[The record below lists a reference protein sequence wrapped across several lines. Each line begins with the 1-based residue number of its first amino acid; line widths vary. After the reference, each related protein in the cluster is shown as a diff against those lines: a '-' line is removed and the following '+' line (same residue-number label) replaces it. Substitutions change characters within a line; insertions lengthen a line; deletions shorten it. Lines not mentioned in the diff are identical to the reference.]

1 MLPEQINYEKN
12 LPFAIGFSN
21 VAKEPPHYHREMEM
35 ALILR
40 GTASYRIHHQ
50 KYQLS
55 AGDVIIVDTEDL
67 HRIDQSSEDVLMLTM
82 YVDLEFFNDLYPN
95 IDFMIFA
102 CEECARE
109 STSRH
114 QQLQNKVAF
123 LRHHLAEIMT
133 LTASRED
140 NSQLLMEK
148 IHQFIF
154 LMVNQFQGFFIE
166 DNQFKTSHNEVNSID
181 LDRLYRIIKYIY
193 LNYDQKITLDDLAEL
208 EHLSPYYVSHLI
220 KETSGLSFQ
229 NFLNYVRVEYAEKFL
244 AENKLTLT
252 QISEFCGFS
261 SPSYFNKCFKTWHH
275 LTPSQ
280 YRKQLQLCE
289 RALHKDYSQTE
300 ALALLK
306 PYLNAFQSKQRSKV
320 QNHASHHMFLPVR
333 TGASSFGD
341 FQSNFSLRIFVDSVG
356 DLARL
361 GYCWEKLRP
370 LAPQAL
376 GISAGALQAVPCGEA
391 LLSDLL
397 PAQIQPEIWQTPPD
411 LRNTPAATISEA
423 FASILEDPDPSIRL
437 FGESCAL
444 FTNDGLPS
452 PYYTIYSLFAGLRG
466 SICERREQY
475 LLVSHAPYLFIL
487 LYQTDAAF
495 ALSTHLHFH
504 NFQGDVQVIEQ
515 RFGKEHSPAAM
526 LEALGSP
533 QEITK
538 PLKEHIWR
546 AASGETQFFQLKCQL
561 DPRLDL
567 DIPPNTFVLLSFKEG

>member
-1 MLPEQINYEKN
+1 MLPEPIRYEKN
-12 LPFAIGFSN
+12 LPFAICFSN
-21 VAKEPPHYHREMEM
+21 VAKEPPHYHKELEM

-67 HRIDQSSEDVLMLTM
+67 HRIDHSSEDVLMLTM

-102 CEECARE
+102 CEECAKE
-109 STSRH
+109 SAARH

-133 LTASRED
+133 LTASEQEH
-140 NSQLLMEK
+140 SQLLMEK

-166 DNQFKTSHNEVNSID
+166 DNQFKTSRDEVNSID

-261 SPSYFNKCFKTWHH
+261 SPSYFNKCFQTWHH

-280 YRKQLQLCE
+280 YRKQLQPCE
-289 RALHKDYSQTE
+289 RTFHKDYRQKE

-306 PYLNAFQSKQRSKV
+306 PYLNTYRAREQGRA
-320 QNHASHHMFLPVR
+320 QNHASHHMFVPVHV
-333 TGASSFGD
+333 GASSCGD
-341 FQSNFSLRIFVDSVG
+341 FRHTFPLRIFVDSVS
-356 DLARL
+356 DLALL
-361 GYCWEKLRP
+361 GYCHEKLK
-370 LAPQAL
+370 AL
-376 GISAGALQAVPCGEA
+376 GPEAVGISPSVLQSVPCGKEMLA
-391 LLSDLL
+391 DLL
-397 PAQIQPEIWQTPPD
+397 PAQIQPQIWETAPA
-411 LRNTPAATISEA
+411 LRNTAAATVAEA
-423 FASILEDPDPSIRL
+423 FASLLEEPDSAIRL
-437 FGESCAL
+437 FGHSCAL
-444 FTNDGLPS
+444 FTEDGLPS
-452 PYYTIYSLFAGLRG
+452 PYYTIYELFAQLQG

-475 LLVSHAPYLFIL
+475 LLVSHVPDLFIL
-487 LYQTDAAF
+487 LYQTEAAF
-495 ALSTHLHFH
+495 TLTAHLHFH
-504 NFQGDVQVIEQ
+504 NFQGSVQVIER
-515 RFGKEHSPAAM
+515 RFTRNHSPGAM
-526 LEALGSP
+526 LEALGNP
-533 QEITK
+533 QEIKK

-546 AASGETQFFQLKCQL
+546 AASGDTQFFHINSHL

-567 DIPPNTFVLLSFKEG
+567 DVPPNTFVLLSFKEV